1 MSHIEVYIHF
11 VWSTKNREKLLPTKQ
26 IRKTVWN
33 HIKENGREKGIY
45 ILIPLMAI
53 QITATVW
60 SPWEMIK
67 QFEK

>member
-45 ILIPLMAI
+45 IDFMKGEELC
-53 QITATVW
+53 QT
-60 SPWEMIK
+60 
-67 QFEK
+67 F